1 MPTANPRACE
11 KKKMACNILGQNKR
25 IEVTRK
31 GRPYGVAPSRDAMEG
46 ANQRGTEPQT
56 MNMQGRAL
64 LERSYGRL
72 LGKKRN
78 EAKERRQRAKERTT
92 KSSEEESERR
102 QNTRARVECI

>member
-1 MPTANPRACE
+1 
-11 KKKMACNILGQNKR
+11 MACNILAQNKR

-72 LGKKRN
+72 LGKKGN
-78 EAKERRQRAKERTT
+78 EAKEKRQRAKRTT
-92 KSSEEESERR
+92 KSSGKESKRR
-102 QNTRARVECI
+102 QKPRARVERI